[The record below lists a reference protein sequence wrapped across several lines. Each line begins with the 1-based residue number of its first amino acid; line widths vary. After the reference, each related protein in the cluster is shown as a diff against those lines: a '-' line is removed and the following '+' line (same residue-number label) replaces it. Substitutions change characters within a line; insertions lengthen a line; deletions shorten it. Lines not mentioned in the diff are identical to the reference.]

1 MYLVYKQDIVF
12 FERGQ
17 NAGQVT
23 WLVQH
28 RAAGDL
34 EAYAQFVGYDAGER
48 SLAQSGRPESNI

>member
-23 WLVQH
+23 GLVQH

-48 SLAQSGRPESNI
+48 SLAQSGRPEK